1 MAPVADHSTGP
12 VPGTSAPG
20 SQTQQRA
27 QQRQYASKTSR
38 SQAATPA
45 SEAAD
50 MRLEFQQQAGSR
62 TISAPTSP
70 AKTRDSILQRVQSL
84 TDAAKEK
91 ANSLSNDIKYAA
103 ATRRQ
108 QRVNKDRMLT
118 LLVVDDENYDWS
130 RYFRGKRFFGDF
142 EVHVEQADIKDLT
155 VTASAEKGC
164 TVSMAVLSPSGS
176 RVVRSFRPDFFLC
189 RQSVRDADRDYRNV
203 LLGLNIGGVPSINS
217 LNSLYN
223 FQDKPW
229 VYGQL
234 VQLQKKL
241 GKENFPLIEQT
252 FYPSSG
258 EMSVATQLPVVL
270 KVGHAH
276 GGVGKIKI
284 ENNADFQ
291 DMTSVVSVAST
302 YCTTEPFVDSKYDL
316 HLTKIGTHYRAL
328 MRKSISGNWKSCV
341 GSAML
346 EETEVLERYK
356 FWLDSVAELFGGL
369 DILALEVV
377 VSKDGIENIIGVN
390 DSALSLLGNQQD
402 EDRKHI
408 FDLVMERLEVQVLA
422 NMGPQTMAPTL
433 QEEEPPAIPA
443 RRDSLVSE
451 SSVTSSHQ
459 SSSQPPKT
467 NLSRQGSIVSAP
479 VPASQNKVPA
489 LDDSE
494 DTMKNLRKTFAGIFG
509 EM

>member
-1 MAPVADHSTGP
+1 MASSD
-12 VPGTSAPG
+12 
-20 SQTQQRA
+20 QTQAQSQQRA
-27 QQRQYASKTSR
+27 QQRQYASKPSR

-45 SEAAD
+45 SENAD
-50 MRLEFQQQAGSR
+50 MRLEFQAPGNR

-91 ANSLSNDIKYAA
+91 ASSISNDIKYAA

-108 QRVNKDRMLT
+108 QRVNKDRLLT
-118 LLVVDDENYDWS
+118 LLVVDDENLDWS

-142 EVHVEQADIKDLT
+142 EIQVEQANIKELT
-155 VTASAEKGC
+155 VTANAEKGC
-164 TVSMAVLSPSGS
+164 TVSMTVVSPSGS
-176 RVVRSFRPDFFLC
+176 KVVRSFKPDFFLC
-189 RQSVRDADRDYRNV
+189 RQSVRDADKDYRNV

-217 LNSLYN
+217 LTSLYN

-241 GKENFPLIEQT
+241 GKENFPLIDQT

-258 EMSVATQLPVVL
+258 EMSVASQLPVVL
-270 KVGHAH
+270 KIGHAH
-276 GGVGKIKI
+276 GGVGKIKVDS
-284 ENNADFQ
+284 NSDFQ
-291 DMTSVVSVAST
+291 DVTSIISVAST
-302 YCTTEPFVDSKYDL
+302 YCTTEPFIDSKYDL
-316 HLTKIGTHYRAL
+316 HLTKIGSHYRAL
-328 MRKSISGNWKSCV
+328 MRKSITGNWKSCV

-356 FWLDSVAELFGGL
+356 FWLDAVAELFGGL

-377 VSKDGIENIIGVN
+377 VSKEGIEQIIGVN
-390 DSALSLLGNQQD
+390 DSALSLLGNQQE
-402 EDRKHI
+402 EDRRHI
-408 FDLVMERLEVQVLA
+408 FDLVIERLESQVLS
-422 NMGPQTMAPTL
+422 NMGSQPTQSQLEDEAPS
-433 QEEEPPAIPA
+433 IPA
-443 RRDSLVSE
+443 RRDSIMSE
-451 SSVTSSHQ
+451 SSMTSNQ
-459 SSSQPPKT
+459 SNQPVKSS
-467 NLSRQGSIVSAP
+467 LSRQGSVVSSTTT
-479 VPASQNKVPA
+479 VQQNKAP

>member
-1 MAPVADHSTGP
+1 MAPTDRPPAQS
-12 VPGTSAPG
+12 
-20 SQTQQRA
+20 QQRA

-45 SEAAD
+45 SENAD
-50 MRLEFQQQAGSR
+50 MRLEFQATGNR

-91 ANSLSNDIKYAA
+91 ASSLSNDIKYAA

-108 QRVNKDRMLT
+108 QRASKDRLLT
-118 LLVVDDENYDWS
+118 LLVVDDENLDWS

-142 EVHVEQADIKDLT
+142 EIQVEQADIKDLT
-155 VTASAEKGC
+155 VTANTEKGC
-164 TVSMAVLSPSGS
+164 TVSMVVLQPSGS
-176 RVVRSFRPDFFLC
+176 KMIRSFKPDFFLC
-189 RQSVRDADRDYRNV
+189 RQSLRDASKDFRNV

-217 LNSLYN
+217 LTSLYN

-258 EMSVATQLPVVL
+258 EMSVATQVPLVL

-284 ENNADFQ
+284 ENNSDFQ
-291 DMTSVVSVAST
+291 DMTSIVSVAST
-302 YCTTEPFVDSKYDL
+302 YCTTEPFIDSKYDL

-328 MRKSISGNWKSCV
+328 MRKSITGNWKSCV

-346 EETEVLERYK
+346 EETEMLERYK
-356 FWLDSVAELFGGL
+356 FWLDSVAEIFGGL

-377 VSKDGIENIIGVN
+377 VSKEGIEHIIGVN
-390 DSALSLLGNQQD
+390 DSALSLLGNQQE
-402 EDRKHI
+402 EDRRHI
-408 FDLVMERLEVQVLA
+408 FDLVIERLETQVLA
-422 NMGPQTMAPTL
+422 NMGPQTGSVPT
-433 QEEEPPAIPA
+433 QEEEPPAIPP
-443 RRDSLVSE
+443 RRDSILSE
-451 SSVTSSHQ
+451 CSMTSNPA
-459 SSSQPPKT
+459 SQPVKSS
-467 NLSRQGSIVSAP
+467 LSRQGSIVSATP
-479 VPASQNKVPA
+479 PLQQQANKAP

>member
-1 MAPVADHSTGP
+1 MAPTDRPPAA
-12 VPGTSAPG
+12 PGTQS
-20 SQTQQRA
+20 QQRA
-27 QQRQYASKTSR
+27 QQRQYASKPSR

-50 MRLEFQQQAGSR
+50 MRLEFQQQQQPGNR

-91 ANSLSNDIKYAA
+91 ASSISNDIKYAA

-108 QRVNKDRMLT
+108 QRVSKDRLLT
-118 LLVVDDENYDWS
+118 LLVVDDENFEWS

-142 EVHVEQADIKDLT
+142 EIHVEQADIKDLT
-155 VTASAEKGC
+155 VTASAERGC

-189 RQSVRDADRDYRNV
+189 RQSVRDASKDYRNV

-217 LNSLYN
+217 LHSLYN

-276 GGVGKIKI
+276 GGVGKIKV
-284 ENNADFQ
+284 ENNSDFQ
-291 DMTSVVSVAST
+291 DMTSIVSVAST

-316 HLTKIGTHYRAL
+316 HLTKIGPHYRAL
-328 MRKSISGNWKSCV
+328 MRKSVSGNWKSCV

-356 FWLDSVAELFGGL
+356 FWLDAVAELFGGL
-369 DILALEVV
+369 DILSLEVV
-377 VSKDGIENIIGVN
+377 VSKDGIEQIIGVN
-390 DSALSLLGNQQD
+390 DSALSLLGNQQE

-408 FDLVMERLEVQVLA
+408 FDLIMERLETQVLA
-422 NMGPQTMAPTL
+422 NMSLQAVSQP

-459 SSSQPPKT
+459 SSQPVKA
-467 NLSRQGSIVSAP
+467 NLSRQGSIVSAAAP
-479 VPASQNKVPA
+479 VPVQQNKA
-489 LDDSE
+489 GQLDDTE

>member
-1 MAPVADHSTGP
+1 MAPTDRPPATGAQ
-12 VPGTSAPG
+12 S
-20 SQTQQRA
+20 QQRA
-27 QQRQYASKTSR
+27 QQRQYASKPSR

-50 MRLEFQQQAGSR
+50 MRLEFQQQQQPGNR

-91 ANSLSNDIKYAA
+91 ASSISNDIKYAA

-108 QRVNKDRMLT
+108 QRVNKDRLLT
-118 LLVVDDENYDWS
+118 LLVVDDENFEWS

-142 EVHVEQADIKDLT
+142 EIHVEQADIKDLT
-155 VTASAEKGC
+155 VTASAERGC
-164 TVSMAVLSPSGS
+164 TVSMAVISPSGS

-189 RQSVRDADRDYRNV
+189 RQSVRDASKDYRNV

-217 LNSLYN
+217 LHSLYN

-276 GGVGKIKI
+276 GGVGKIKVD
-284 ENNADFQ
+284 NNSDFQ
-291 DMTSVVSVAST
+291 DMTSIVSVAST

-316 HLTKIGTHYRAL
+316 HLTKIGPHYRAL

-369 DILALEVV
+369 DILSLEVV
-377 VSKDGIENIIGVN
+377 VSKDGIEQIIGVN
-390 DSALSLLGNQQD
+390 DSALSLLGNQQE
-402 EDRKHI
+402 EDRKYI
-408 FDLVMERLEVQVLA
+408 FDLIMEKLETQVLA
-422 NMGPQTMAPTL
+422 NMGIQAVAQT

-459 SSSQPPKT
+459 SSQPVKA
-467 NLSRQGSIVSAP
+467 NLSRQGSIISAPAP
-479 VPASQNKVPA
+479 VPVQQNKGQ
-489 LDDSE
+489 LDDTE

>member
-1 MAPVADHSTGP
+1 MAPPDQQQP
-12 VPGTSAPG
+12 SAG
-20 SQTQQRA
+20 MQSQQRA

-50 MRLEFQQQAGSR
+50 MRLEFQQQQQYQQQQPSSR

-91 ANSLSNDIKYAA
+91 ANSISNDIKYAA

-108 QRVNKDRMLT
+108 QRVNKDRLLT
-118 LLVVDDENYDWS
+118 LLVVDDENFDWS

-142 EVHVEQADIKDLT
+142 EIHVEQADIKDLT
-155 VTASAEKGC
+155 VTASADKGC
-164 TVSMAVLSPSGS
+164 TVSMVVLSPSGS
-176 RVVRSFRPDFFLC
+176 RVIRSFRPDFFLC
-189 RQSVRDADRDYRNV
+189 RQSVRDAGKDYRNV

-252 FYPSSG
+252 FYPTSG

-284 ENNADFQ
+284 ENNSDFQ
-291 DMTSVVSVAST
+291 DMASIVSVAST

-316 HLTKIGTHYRAL
+316 HLTKIGVHYRAL
-328 MRKSISGNWKSCV
+328 MRKSVSGNWKSCV

-377 VSKDGIENIIGVN
+377 VSKDGIEHIIGVN
-390 DSALSLLGNQQD
+390 DSALSLLGNQQE

-408 FDLVMERLEVQVLA
+408 FDLIVERLETQVLA
-422 NMGPQTMAPTL
+422 NMATQPLGVTT

-459 SSSQPPKT
+459 SSQPPKA
-467 NLSRQGSIVSAP
+467 NLSRQGSVVAAP
-479 VPASQNKVPA
+479 AQTQQNKGT
-489 LDDSE
+489 LDDTE

>member
-1 MAPVADHSTGP
+1 
-12 VPGTSAPG
+12 
-20 SQTQQRA
+20 
-27 QQRQYASKTSR
+27 
-38 SQAATPA
+38 
-45 SEAAD
+45 
-50 MRLEFQQQAGSR
+50 
-62 TISAPTSP
+62 
-70 AKTRDSILQRVQSL
+70 
-84 TDAAKEK
+84 
-91 ANSLSNDIKYAA
+91 
-103 ATRRQ
+103 
-108 QRVNKDRMLT
+108 MLT
-118 LLVVDDENYDWS
+118 LLVVDDENFEWS

-142 EVHVEQADIKDLT
+142 EIHVEQADIKDLT

-189 RQSVRDADRDYRNV
+189 RQSVRDASKDYRNV

-217 LNSLYN
+217 LHSLYN

-276 GGVGKIKI
+276 GGVGKIKV
-284 ENNADFQ
+284 ENNSDFQ
-291 DMTSVVSVAST
+291 DMTSIVSVAST

-316 HLTKIGTHYRAL
+316 HLTKIGPHYRAL
-328 MRKSISGNWKSCV
+328 MRKSVSGNWKSCV

-369 DILALEVV
+369 DILSLEVV
-377 VSKDGIENIIGVN
+377 VSKDGIEQIIGVN
-390 DSALSLLGNQQD
+390 DSALSLLGNQQE
-402 EDRKHI
+402 EDRKYI
-408 FDLVMERLEVQVLA
+408 FDLIMEKLETQVLA
-422 NMGPQTMAPTL
+422 NMGLQAVSQT

-459 SSSQPPKT
+459 SSQPVKA
-467 NLSRQGSIVSAP
+467 NLSRQGSIVSAAAP
-479 VPASQNKVPA
+479 VPVQQNKGQ
-489 LDDSE
+489 LDDTE